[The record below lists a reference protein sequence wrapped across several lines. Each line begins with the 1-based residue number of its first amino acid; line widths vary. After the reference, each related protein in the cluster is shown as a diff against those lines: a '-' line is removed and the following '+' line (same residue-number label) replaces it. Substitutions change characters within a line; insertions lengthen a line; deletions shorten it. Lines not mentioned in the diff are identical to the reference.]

1 MIATVLL
8 TISAS
13 LPPVIY
19 CFVAILGPVAEA
31 KITVGGEEV
40 DGDGESPEDEEV

>member
-1 MIATVLL
+1 MIATLLL
-8 TISAS
+8 TISVS

-31 KITVGGEEV
+31 KIAVDGEDV
-40 DGDGESPEDEEV
+40 DGDAESPKDEEV